1 MLSETKSRFTGKK
14 LLGLLVML
22 LSFLFLSNVQAQQ
35 WSAEQKEV
43 WKSVETYNEL
53 SANRDAAFINYF
65 DDSYRGWEYSYDAPD
80 TKENVKKI
88 ISHRDPNFKILYST
102 LIPAT
107 IWVNGNF
114 AYVHYYYTMLG
125 EGKDGK
131 REWEKGKWTDILI
144 KKDSKWIMVGDHGG
158 KTSK

>member
-1 MLSETKSRFTGKK
+1 MKK
-14 LLGLLVML
+14 LFFLIVFVSGYL
-22 LSFLFLSNVQAQQ
+22 LSTNLQAQQ

-65 DDSYRGWEYSYDAPD
+65 DDSYQGWEYESDIPD
-80 TKENVKKI
+80 TKESVKI
-88 ISHRDPNFKILYST
+88 FIDNRDPNVKNLFYTIT
-102 LIPAT
+102 PVT

-114 AYVHYYYTMLG
+114 AYVHYFYTSVNVD
-125 EGKDGK
+125 KDGK
-131 REWEKGKWTDILI
+131 RNWEKGRWTDILT
-144 KKDSKWIMVGDHGG
+144 KKGGKWIMVGDHGG